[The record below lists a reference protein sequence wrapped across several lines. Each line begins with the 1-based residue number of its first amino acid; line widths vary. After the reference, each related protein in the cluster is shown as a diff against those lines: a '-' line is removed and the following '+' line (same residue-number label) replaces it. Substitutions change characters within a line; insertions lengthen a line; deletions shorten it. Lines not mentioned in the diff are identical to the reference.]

1 MSIEKS
7 IENKANLIKFAA
19 SPPRY
24 NASIMVNNEGKE
36 MIEQT
41 ATVVS
46 VESGYAWI
54 IPQQKAGGCGGC
66 ASKTSCASTA
76 SPFDLMR
83 KEPQKMRVL
92 NPLYARPGDT
102 VVVGMQGEALVIYS
116 LLAYMLPLL
125 GMLVV
130 AVLGREV
137 LAMFG
142 VVNEL
147 GTVLSGLLGLVG
159 GLRLANLIS
168 SRSLQS
174 ADFQPV
180 ILRVVGQP
188 VFNGMAH
195 IA

>member
-1 MSIEKS
+1 MSNEQ
-7 IENKANLIKFAA
+7 ELEMIKFQA
-19 SPPRY
+19 SSSHY
-24 NASIMVNNEGKE
+24 TEHKTVDNEGKG

-54 IPQQKAGGCGGC
+54 LPQQQAGGCGAC
-66 ASKTSCASTA
+66 ASKTSCSSTP
-76 SPFDLMR
+76 SFSFMR

-92 NPLYARPGDT
+92 NPSYARPGDT

-125 GMLVV
+125 GMLIA
-130 AVLGREV
+130 AVLGREIF
-137 LAMFG
+137 AFFN

-147 GTVLSGLLGLVG
+147 GTVFSGLLGLLG
-159 GLRLANLIS
+159 GLRLANALS
-168 SRSLQS
+168 SRSLKS
-174 ADFQPV
+174 SDFQPV

-188 VFNGMAH
+188 MFSGIAH

>member
-1 MSIEKS
+1 MSLD
-7 IENKANLIKFAA
+7 NKAKLIKFAA
-19 SPPRY
+19 SSPRY
-24 NASIMVNNEGKE
+24 TDSIIVNNEGNG

-54 IPQQKAGGCGGC
+54 MPQQKVGGCGGC
-66 ASKTSCASTA
+66 ASKTSCASSA
-76 SPFDLMR
+76 SPFDFRR

-92 NPLYARPGDT
+92 NPSYARPGDT
-102 VVVGMQGEALVIYS
+102 VVVGMQGDALVIYS

-125 GMLVV
+125 GMLAAAVV
-130 AVLGREV
+130 GREIFAFFNV
-137 LAMFG
+137 L
-142 VVNEL
+142 NEL

-159 GLRLANLIS
+159 GLRLANHIS
-168 SRSLQS
+168 ARSLKS
-174 ADFQPV
+174 VSFQPV

-188 VFNGMAH
+188 LFGGVAH